1 MKRSRMETLHLA
13 EPGLTV
19 GKKSE
24 RLVVRRSGEVLS
36 EHALMNLEQVILSGR
51 GVGLSSDV
59 IMECCGRGIPIT
71 LLTPAGRT
79 YGQIQGD
86 HAAATVL
93 IRRAQLSAVTGAAG
107 VRAAL
112 GMASGKLQNQATLL
126 LYFSKY
132 RRKKDTVLHGLLRD
146 AAAQIRE
153 LAQRLG
159 ELSGE
164 TTAVIRPTL
173 LNLEGRAGACYWGA
187 VARLLE
193 GQAEFPGRRHRGA
206 GDPVNAALNYGYGI
220 LQGHVWNAVH
230 LAGLDPYGGFIHVDR
245 PGRPALV
252 LDLMEEFRQPAVDR
266 SILAALGQGWSPEIE
281 GDEEDAGSLTREA
294 RGEIARRVLARL
306 AAPVRYRG
314 QRHALKN
321 VIQLQARRVA
331 VCVRTEEPYAAF
343 TSGW

>member
-1 MKRSRMETLHLA
+1 MEILHLA
-13 EPGLTV
+13 EPGLSV

-51 GVGLSSDV
+51 GVVLSSDV

-93 IRRAQLSAVTGAAG
+93 IRRAQLSAGAGAAG

-112 GMASGKLQNQATLL
+112 GMALGKLQNQAALL

-132 RRKKDTVLHGLLRD
+132 RRKKDAALHDLLRD
-146 AAAQIRE
+146 AALQIRE
-153 LAQRLG
+153 LGRCMS
-159 ELSGE
+159 ELAGE
-164 TTAVIRPTL
+164 TMEAIRPAL

-187 VARLLE
+187 VARLLT

-206 GDPVNAALNYGYGI
+206 GDPVNASLNYGYGI

-230 LAGLDPYGGFIHVDR
+230 LAGREVL
-245 PGRPALV
+245 PG
-252 LDLMEEFRQPAVDR
+252 
-266 SILAALGQGWSPEIE
+266 
-281 GDEEDAGSLTREA
+281 
-294 RGEIARRVLARL
+294 
-306 AAPVRYRG
+306 
-314 QRHALKN
+314 
-321 VIQLQARRVA
+321 
-331 VCVRTEEPYAAF
+331 
-343 TSGW
+343 SGV